1 MTLSRLILLF
11 AVVAI
16 AYLPVSPWQFINVIL
31 IIIIF
36 VTDGLDGYLAR
47 KRNEE
52 SLFGALFDIASDR
65 IVELTLWVVFA
76 HLKLIPVWIPIL
88 FIVRG
93 TVVDTIRSSQSKTTG
108 HRPFAAMTSPIGRWL
123 VAGKFMRIFYAVMKA
138 HAFCALALVYPMAEV
153 LPSVWVDFGW
163 FFRGLAAFFVYL
175 SVFLCLARGLPVVAE
190 FLQTHKKTVAAPAAN
205 RTASTIANEN
215 SDLRY

>member
-1 MTLSRLILLF
+1 MANLMTLSRLILLF
-11 AVVAI
+11 AVVVI
-16 AYLPVSPWQFINVIL
+16 AYLPVSPWQFVNVIL
-31 IIIIF
+31 IIIVF

-93 TVVDTIRSSQSKTTG
+93 TVVDTIRSSQSKTAG
-108 HRPFAAMTSPIGRWL
+108 HQPFAAMTSPIGRWL

-138 HAFCALALVYPMAEV
+138 HAFCALALVYPMADV
-153 LPSVWVDFGW
+153 LPSIWAEFGW
-163 FFRGLAAFFVYL
+163 FFRGLAAF
-175 SVFLCLARGLPVVAE
+175 LCLVRGLPVVAE
-190 FLQTHKKTVAAPAAN
+190 FLQTQKKTVAEPAAS
-205 RTASTIANEN
+205 RTASTLTNEN